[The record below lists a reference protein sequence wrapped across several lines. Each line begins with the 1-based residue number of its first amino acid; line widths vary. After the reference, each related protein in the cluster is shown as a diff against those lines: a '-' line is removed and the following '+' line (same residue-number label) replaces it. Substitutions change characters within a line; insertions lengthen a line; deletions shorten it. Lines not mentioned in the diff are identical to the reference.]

1 MENIVKLFVPTLAA
15 LTLSAASF
23 SAAALTFS
31 DMYGEPAK
39 AADAERTIVVGPTT
53 KQINVE
59 QGEVVKLKVGS
70 QEFAWTFDGIMKPF
84 DLARIAPS
92 GAVNHKVH
100 VYVANRF
107 SEDG

>member
-1 MENIVKLFVPTLAA
+1 MKLFVPTLAA

-70 QEFAWTFDGIMKPF
+70 QEFAWTFDGILKPF

-92 GAVNHKVH
+92 GAIDHQVR

-107 SEDG
+107 GEDG